1 MPNIKRM
8 ICKHTPLLSSSW
20 RHILA
25 CPIRYVPALPIGDL
39 IPQSLYFLPWGK
51 LRNNNYLRNV
61 FIKAKED
68 RGLFWENN
76 ANILKNK
83 KWIANVIVGQQHATK
98 LWWERQLPHN
108 MKRAVLYLTVLFDLL
123 LVFSQYCFSTHE
135 ILFSE
140 KTEVKRKIK
149 HILRITSKG
158 TEADAVNKPLWFI
171 KEHYVGRDLR
181 DNLFQLCF
189 YR

>member
-1 MPNIKRM
+1 M
-8 ICKHTPLLSSSW
+8 ICKHTPLLSSGW
-20 RHILA
+20 RHMLT
-25 CPIRYVPALPIGDL
+25 CPIRYVPALPTGEL
-39 IPQSLYFLPWGK
+39 ISQSIYFVPWGK

-61 FIKAKED
+61 FIKAKENK
-68 RGLFWENN
+68 GLFWENN

-83 KWIANVIVGQQHATK
+83 KWIANVMWDSG
-98 LWWERQLPHN
+98 LWQSCDGRGSCLTIWSERFFTW
-108 MKRAVLYLTVLFDLL
+108 TVLFDLL

-135 ILFSE
+135 TLFSE
-140 KTEVKRKIK
+140 KTKVKRKIE

-158 TEADAVNKPLWFI
+158 TEADSMNKQLWFI
-171 KEHYVGRDLR
+171 KGHYVGRDLR